1 MGKRY
6 YSFFVPHNSNK
17 QEMFS
22 IVRLRTVGSTNKYA
36 KDLVLTNSVSE
47 NHVILSHEQTSGKGQ
62 IGNSWE
68 SEAGKNLTFSIILFH
83 DNLEAASQFCITQ
96 IVSLAVCDTLKP
108 ILSGHNVSIKWPND
122 IYVGLK
128 KICGILIENHIMG
141 AYISN
146 SIIGIGLNIN
156 QKEFFSNAPNPVS
169 IIQLTNFEYDIEI
182 ILQRFLE
189 HFENRI
195 KQHGQNPDSLN
206 SDYLSTLLFCKE
218 WRKYNANNELFEGF
232 IQGVNEY
239 GQLQVLKRN
248 GKEMLYNFKEI
259 SFVME

>member
-1 MGKRY
+1 
-6 YSFFVPHNSNK
+6 
-17 QEMFS
+17 MFS
-22 IVRLRTVGSTNKYA
+22 IVRLRTVDSTNKYA

-47 NHVILSHEQTSGKGQ
+47 NHVILAHEQTNGKGQ

-68 SEAGKNLTFSIILFH
+68 SEAGKNLIFSLILFPN
-83 DNLEAASQFCITQ
+83 DLEAASQFCLTQ

-108 ILSGHNVSIKWPND
+108 LLSGHNVSIKWPND

-128 KICGILIENHIMG
+128 KICGILIENQIMG

-169 IIQLTNFEYDIEI
+169 IIQLTNIKYDTEI
-182 ILQRFLE
+182 ILQHFLE
-189 HFENRI
+189 HFENRM
-195 KQHGQNPDSLN
+195 KQYEQNPDSLN
-206 SDYLSTLLFCKE
+206 SDYLNTLLFGKE
-218 WRKYNANNELFEGF
+218 WRKYNTDHELFEGF

-239 GQLQVLKRN
+239 GQLQVLRRN

-259 SFVME
+259 RFVME